1 MMTDQE
7 IDKII
12 SDALKKND
20 PQTAMDKFYDYCM
33 KQIELNI
40 KEYCLFCLCD
50 ENKISLKEY
59 QEWCKIIDDERK
71 YFK

>member
-40 KEYCLFCLCD
+40 QEYCLFCLAD
-50 ENKISLKEY
+50 ENLISVKEY
-59 QEWCKIIDDERK
+59 QDGCKIIDKERK